1 MNPSFQGTMLR
12 EAAETLA
19 RAQQGKVQGK
29 VDRFRR
35 RKDLKRMV
43 GRDGIEPPT
52 PGFSV
57 LFSDSRKCA
66 QLLATQSLPHRLIVR
81 PSALE

>member
-1 MNPSFQGTMLR
+1 LGTLWAQTQFCR
-12 EAAETLA
+12 ELA
-19 RAQQGKVQGK
+19 VRNYLEK
-29 VDRFRR
+29 
-35 RKDLKRMV
+35 LV

-57 LFSDSRKCA
+57 LSSDSGKCA
-66 QLLATQSLPHRLIVR
+66 QLLATQSLSHRLIVR

>member
-43 GRDGIEPPT
+43 AGAADTRIFTLVPD
-52 PGFSV
+52 
-57 LFSDSRKCA
+57 
-66 QLLATQSLPHRLIVR
+66 AT
-81 PSALE
+81 

>member
-19 RAQQGKVQGK
+19 RAPQGKVQGK

-35 RKDLKRMV
+35 RKDLKKWWQERADT
-43 GRDGIEPPT
+43 RT
-52 PGFSV
+52 FTLV
-57 LFSDSRKCA
+57 LDDD
-66 QLLATQSLPHRLIVR
+66 
-81 PSALE
+81 

>member
-19 RAQQGKVQGK
+19 RAPQGKVQGK

-43 GRDGIEPPT
+43 AGAGRHQDFY
-52 PGFSV
+52 FSA
-57 LFSDSRKCA
+57 RR
-66 QLLATQSLPHRLIVR
+66 RL
-81 PSALE
+81 

>member
-1 MNPSFQGTMLR
+1 MQVRGKSEARSEKLR
-12 EAAETLA
+12 EIACSEVLN
-19 RAQQGKVQGK
+19 RIEKE
-29 VDRFRR
+29 
-35 RKDLKRMV
+35 LV

>member
-1 MNPSFQGTMLR
+1 MLR

-43 GRDGIEPPT
+43 AGAADTRIFTLVPD
-52 PGFSV
+52 
-57 LFSDSRKCA
+57 
-66 QLLATQSLPHRLIVR
+66 AT
-81 PSALE
+81 